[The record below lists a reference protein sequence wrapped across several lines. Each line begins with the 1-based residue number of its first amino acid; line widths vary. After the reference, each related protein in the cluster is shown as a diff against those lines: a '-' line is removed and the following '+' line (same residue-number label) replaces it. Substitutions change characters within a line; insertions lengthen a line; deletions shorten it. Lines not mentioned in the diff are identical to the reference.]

1 MIFQFNTIYDIH
13 SPTSCW
19 RNIPAFPTTVILD
32 HLVVYQ
38 CLFDGF
44 FLDYRTCRHS
54 LVRISRFT
62 VLFPYLQSI
71 FSLDLCYIQR
81 RYLQSKITNHHFK
94 WWSDKPYKGDC
105 VAALKGRSRKPVT
118 WLPLER
124 VNRSL
129 S

>member
-1 MIFQFNTIYDIH
+1 MQAKKTEREEIISQIDL
-13 SPTSCW
+13 
-19 RNIPAFPTTVILD
+19 NIKL
-32 HLVVYQ
+32 
-38 CLFDGF
+38 
-44 FLDYRTCRHS
+44 
-54 LVRISRFT
+54 
-62 VLFPYLQSI
+62 
-71 FSLDLCYIQR
+71 
-81 RYLQSKITNHHFK
+81 ITNHHFK